1 MNELPHVAISVE
13 QASNRNHSHRLFS
26 VFSIV
31 ASVVVFA
38 GFARTF
44 FLRSLFAPRA
54 LPLYL
59 YVHGLLFTSWFIL
72 FFIQV
77 RLIAAHRV
85 DLHRRLGLLTA
96 GVAGL
101 AVPVALGVAIHAGKR
116 VYQMHAK
123 PFLLEARPLALDFG
137 ACLAFTVF
145 VATALFL
152 RQRTDSHKRLMLLA
166 SCSILLPAFGRIPAL
181 LQGYGLWGLV
191 AFTEMVPLAFIVYD
205 TVRHRQLHPAF
216 GWGGLGVIASWP
228 TFLLIGSTHYWLRFT
243 EWLVRL

>member
-1 MNELPHVAISVE
+1 MNELPYVAISVE
-13 QASNRNHSHRLFS
+13 QTSNRYKGHRLFS

-44 FLRSLFAPRA
+44 FLRVLFAPRA

-77 RLIAAHRV
+77 RLIAAQRA
-85 DLHRRLGLLTA
+85 DLHRRLGVLTA
-96 GVAGL
+96 GVGGL
-101 AVPVALGVAIHAGKR
+101 AIPVALGVAIHAGKR
-116 VYQMHAK
+116 VYQLHAK
-123 PFLLEARPLALDFG
+123 PFSLEACPLALDLG

-152 RQRTDSHKRLMLLA
+152 RRRTDSHKRLMLLA
-166 SCSILLPAFGRIPAL
+166 SCSILLPAFGRTPTL
-181 LQGYGLWGLV
+181 LQAYGLWGLV
-191 AFTEMVPLAFIVYD
+191 GFTEIVPVAFIVYD
-205 TVRHRQLHPAF
+205 TVRHRRLHPTF
-216 GWGGLGVIASWP
+216 GWGGLGVVASWP

-243 EWLVRL
+243 EWLVRV